1 LQHDLIKVQRASE
14 VVPALCK
21 LIPGLSAAWAYKHTT
36 AYRQGLIAK
45 RDRLIAERDVA
56 GKTQQ
61 EIADELEVD
70 QKTVANVLA
79 RLRKNSTEK
88 EIPKLPELPE
98 GELPPEETE
107 NAPEQSKEP
116 AFRRD
121 YKGLLSLLDEPPV
134 KVDDSETGIV
144 AGIEEE
150 EPTEDPEAKAA
161 LDQIDVT
168 LDMLFADLADL
179 KALEGH
185 FTLAT
190 AMPVQ
195 IRLISAVKFLSD
207 ISNYLAQRGAQT

>member
-1 LQHDLIKVQRASE
+1 MLGRSSGRQRASE

-98 GELPPEETE
+98 GELPPEETGST
-107 NAPEQSKEP
+107 PEQSKEP
-116 AFRRD
+116 AFRRENSI
-121 YKGLLSLLDEPPV
+121 SLLDEPPV

-168 LDMLFADLADL
+168 LDMMFADLADL